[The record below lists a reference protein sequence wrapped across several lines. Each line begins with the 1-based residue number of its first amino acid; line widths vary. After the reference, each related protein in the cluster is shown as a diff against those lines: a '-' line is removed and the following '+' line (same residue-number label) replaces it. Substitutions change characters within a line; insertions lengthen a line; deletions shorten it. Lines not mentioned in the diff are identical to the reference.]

1 LSRGLMNATIDI
13 DVGGTFTDCLV
24 AHGDRIARSKAPT
37 TAYNLSVGFRRAVED
52 AARQLDLTLAEIL
65 QKTAVIRYSTTLA
78 MNTLIQRTGPRL
90 GLITTAGQEHMLL
103 VGRSRAWADGLHP
116 RERRYM
122 YLAKKP
128 EPLISHDMTVGVRER
143 IDCFGNVVIPLQ
155 KEDVR
160 QKIQTL
166 VDRGAR
172 GFVVSLLWS
181 FLNPDHE
188 RLVREVIQEEYP
200 DRYLGNMP
208 VLLSSEVQP
217 KWHEYPRTN
226 VTILSAYLHTDMTE
240 QLSALG
246 EELRDFGYRKPLS
259 IINNV
264 GGVAKLS
271 RTRAVDT
278 FGAGPIAGLLG
289 ASWLSKLYG
298 FPNVL
303 VTDMGGT
310 SFDYG
315 VIVDGACRTYQ
326 DWPVIDRWATETS
339 MVEVNTI
346 GAGGGSIAWLNRL
359 MGDKLEV
366 GPRSAGSNPG
376 PACYDLGGTEPTVTD
391 ADVVLGYIN
400 PDYFLGGKMRLSREK
415 ALKSIE
421 GLAGVLKLT
430 SVEVASHIRT
440 IVDAN
445 MGNTILKEIVMRGH
459 TPDQFVV
466 FAYGGAGATHCVDY
480 NSFLKAAKVVTFPF
494 GGVFCAM
501 GGATLDLK
509 QCYEA
514 SKHVT
519 LHSPMRLPQY
529 LAEYDEFN
537 RVVDYLKELAL
548 RDIKSEGFSP
558 EDVTIALELDMRY
571 GDHLRLTRIASP
583 RIHLQADD
591 DVKAICDAFTA
602 VHLERYGELAAIPV
616 TGINIEN
623 FYLFASV
630 PLPKPRLPEF
640 DLEGASPDRALK
652 GTRPVYW
659 KAYNDFE
666 DTPIFDADSLRPGN
680 IIPGPAVV
688 EAKDTTVVLPPGM
701 KYSVDRYMSGI
712 IEGAQGGNS
721 HAR

>member
-1 LSRGLMNATIDI
+1 MEATIDI

-24 AHGDRIARSKAPT
+24 VYGDRIARSKSPT
-37 TAYNLSVGFRRAVED
+37 TGYNLSVGFRKAVED
-52 AARQLDLTLAEIL
+52 AARQLDMPLPDIL
-65 QKTAVIRYSTTLA
+65 QKTSVIRYSTTLA
-78 MNTLIQRTGPRL
+78 MNTLIQRTGPKL

-103 VGRSRAWADGLHP
+103 VGRSRSWADGLHP

-122 YLAKKP
+122 YLARKP
-128 EPLISHDMTVGVRER
+128 EPLITHDMTVGVRER
-143 IDCFGNVVIPLQ
+143 IDCFGNVAIPLQ
-155 KEDVR
+155 REEVR

-181 FLNPDHE
+181 FLNPEHE

-208 VLLSSEVQP
+208 ILLSSEVQP

-226 VTILSAYLHTDMTE
+226 VTILSAYLHTEMTE

-246 EELRDFGYRKPLS
+246 EELRDYGYKKPLS

-289 ASWLSKLYG
+289 ANWISKLYG

-326 DWPVIDRWATETS
+326 EWPVIDRWATETS

-346 GAGGGSIAWLNRL
+346 GAGGGSIAWLNEL
-359 MGDKLEV
+359 MGNKLEV
-366 GPRSAGSNPG
+366 GPKSAGSNPG

-400 PDYFLGGKMRLSREK
+400 PDYFLGGKMKLSRDK
-415 ALKSIE
+415 ALKSMESIAGTL
-421 GLAGVLKLT
+421 GLDP
-430 SVEVASHIRT
+430 VEVASHIRT
-440 IVDAN
+440 VVGAN
-445 MGNTILKEIVMRGH
+445 MGNTILKEVVMRGH
-459 TPDQFVV
+459 SPDDFVV

-480 NSFLKAAKVVTFPF
+480 NSHLKAPKIVTFPF
-494 GGVFCAM
+494 ASVFCAM

-514 SKHVT
+514 SKHVV
-519 LHSPMRLPQY
+519 LHSPMRIPNY
-529 LAEYDEFN
+529 LGEYDEFN
-537 RVVDYLKELAL
+537 AVVDGLKEVAL
-548 RDIKSEGFSP
+548 RDIRSEGFDP
-558 EDVTIALELDMRY
+558 DDVVLALELDMRY
-571 GDHLRLTRIASP
+571 GDHLMLTRIASP
-583 RIHLQADD
+583 RLHLQSEE
-591 DVKAICDAFTA
+591 DVKSICDAFTA
-602 VHLERYGELAAIPV
+602 IHLARYGELAAIPV
-616 TGINIEN
+616 TGINVEN

-630 PLPKPRLPEF
+630 PLSKPQLPTYP
-640 DLEGASPDRALK
+640 DEGESPDSALK

-659 KAYNDFE
+659 KQNGDFIE
-666 DTPIFDADSLRPGN
+666 TSIYDADLLRPGN
-680 IIPGPAVV
+680 VVVGPAVI
-688 EAKDTTVVLPPGM
+688 EARDTTIVLPPDT
-701 KYSVDRYMSGI
+701 KYSVDKYLSGI
-712 IEGAQGGNS
+712 IENV
-721 HAR
+721 

>member
-1 LSRGLMNATIDI
+1 MEATIDI

-24 AHGDRIARSKAPT
+24 VYGDRIARAKSAT
-37 TAYNLSVGFRRAVED
+37 TGYNLSVGFRRAVED

-65 QKTAVIRYSTTLA
+65 QRTSVIRYSTTLA
-78 MNTLIQRTGPRL
+78 MNTLIQRSGPKL

-116 RERRYM
+116 RDRRYM
-122 YLAKKP
+122 YLARKP
-128 EPLISHDMTVGVRER
+128 VPLISHDMTVGLHER

-155 KEDVR
+155 REEVR
-160 QKIQTL
+160 DKIQTL
-166 VDRGAR
+166 VDNGAR

-181 FLNPDHE
+181 FMNPEHE

-208 VLLSSEVQP
+208 ILLSSEVQP

-226 VTILSAYLHTDMTE
+226 VTVLSAYLHTEMTE

-246 EELRDFGYRKPLS
+246 EELRDYGYGKPLS

-264 GGVAKLS
+264 GGVAKIS

-289 ASWLSKLYG
+289 ANWISRLYG

-346 GAGGGSIAWLNRL
+346 GAGGGSIAWVNEL
-359 MGDKLEV
+359 MGNKLEV

-391 ADVVLGYIN
+391 ADVVLGYVN
-400 PDYFLGGKMRLSREK
+400 PDNFLGGKMKLSREK
-415 ALKSIE
+415 ALKSME
-421 GLAGVLKLT
+421 GLAGRLGL
-430 SVEVASHIRT
+430 SPVELASHIRT
-440 IVDAN
+440 VVGAN
-445 MGNTILKEIVMRGH
+445 MGNTILKEVVMRGYG
-459 TPDQFVV
+459 PDDFVV
-466 FAYGGAGATHCVDY
+466 FAYGGAGATHCADY
-480 NSFLKAAKVVTFPF
+480 NSYLKAPKVVTFPF
-494 GGVFCAM
+494 ASVFCAM

-514 SKHVT
+514 SKHVI
-519 LHSPMRLPQY
+519 LHSPMRMPQY
-529 LAEYDEFN
+529 LSDCSEFN
-537 RVVDYLKELAL
+537 SIVNGLKEIAF
-548 RDIKSEGFSP
+548 RDIKSEGFDP
-558 EDVTIALELDMRY
+558 EQAILSLELDMRY
-571 GDHLRLTRIASP
+571 GDHLMLTRVASP
-583 RIHLQADD
+583 HVYLQGED
-591 DVKAICDAFTA
+591 DVKAVCDAFTA
-602 VHLERYGELAAIPV
+602 IHLARYGELAALPV
-616 TGINIEN
+616 TGINVEN

-630 PLPKPRLPEF
+630 PLSKPQLPRFAMEGESP
-640 DLEGASPDRALK
+640 EGALR

-659 KAYNDFE
+659 KEYEDFKE
-666 DTPIFDADSLRPGN
+666 TSIYGADLLRPGN
-680 IIPGPAVV
+680 RVNGPAVM
-688 EAKDTTVVLPPGM
+688 EARDTTIVLPPGM
-701 KYSVDRYMSGI
+701 RYSVDEYLSGI
-712 IEGAQGGNS
+712 MESA
-721 HAR
+721 

>member
-1 LSRGLMNATIDI
+1 MEATIDI

-24 AHGDRIARSKAPT
+24 VYGDRISRAKSPT
-37 TAYNLSVGFRRAVED
+37 TGYNLSVGFRRAVDE
-52 AARQLDLTLAEIL
+52 AARQLDLTLAKLL
-65 QKTAVIRYSTTLA
+65 QQTAVIRYSTTLA
-78 MNTLIQRTGPRL
+78 MNTLIQRTGPKL

-103 VGRSRAWADGLHP
+103 IGRSRAWADGLHP

-122 YLAKKP
+122 YLAQKP
-128 EPLISHDMTVGVRER
+128 EPLISSEMTVGVHER
-143 IDCFGNVVIPLQ
+143 IDCFGGVVMPLQ
-155 KEDVR
+155 REEVR
-160 QKIQTL
+160 RKIQQL

-172 GFVVSLLWS
+172 GFVVSFLWS
-181 FLNPDHE
+181 FLNPVHE
-188 RLVREVIQEEYP
+188 RMVREVIQEEYP

-208 VLLSSEVQP
+208 ILLSSEVQP

-226 VTILSAYLHTDMTE
+226 VTILSAYLHTEMTD

-246 EELRDFGYRKPLS
+246 EELREYGYKKPLS

-289 ASWLSKLYG
+289 SSWISKLYG
-298 FPNVL
+298 FPNVV

-315 VIVDGACRTYQ
+315 VLLDGSCRFYQ
-326 DWPVIDRWATETS
+326 DYPVIDRWATETS

-346 GAGGGSIAWLNRL
+346 GAGGGSIAWLNEL
-359 MGDKLEV
+359 MGNKLEV

-400 PDYFLGGKMRLSREK
+400 PDYFLGGKMKLSREK
-415 ALKSIE
+415 ALTSMERISRPL
-421 GLAGVLKLT
+421 GLT
-430 SVEVASHIRT
+430 PVEAASHIRT

-445 MGNTILKEIVMRGH
+445 MGNTILKEVVLRGF

-466 FAYGGAGATHCVDY
+466 FAYGGAGGTHCVDY
-480 NSFLKAAKVVTFPF
+480 NSHLKAPRILTFPF
-494 GGVFCAM
+494 ASVFCAL

-514 SKHVT
+514 SKHVS
-519 LHSPMRLPQY
+519 LFNPMRLPAY

-537 RVVDYLKELAL
+537 QVIEGLKELAL
-548 RDIKSEGFSP
+548 RDLKSEGFSP
-558 EDVTIALELDMRY
+558 EEAVLGLELDMRY
-571 GDHLRLTRIASP
+571 GDHLMLTRVASP
-583 RIHLQADD
+583 RIRLEGDD

-602 VHLERYGELAAIPV
+602 IHLARYGELAAIPV
-616 TGINIEN
+616 TGINVES
-623 FYLFASV
+623 FYLFATV
-630 PLPKPRLPEF
+630 PLAKPELPAYA
-640 DLEGASPDRALK
+640 LEGEAPDGAAK
-652 GTRPVYW
+652 GKRPVFW
-659 KAYNDFE
+659 KQYYDFRE
-666 DTPIFDADSLRPGN
+666 TDIYDAELLRPGN
-680 IIPGPAVV
+680 VVRGPAVI
-688 EAKDTTVVLPPGM
+688 EARDTTVVLPPEW
-701 KYSVDRYMSGI
+701 KYSVDRYLSGI
-712 IEGAQGGNS
+712 IES
-721 HAR
+721 L

>member
-1 LSRGLMNATIDI
+1 
-13 DVGGTFTDCLV
+13 
-24 AHGDRIARSKAPT
+24 
-37 TAYNLSVGFRRAVED
+37 
-52 AARQLDLTLAEIL
+52 
-65 QKTAVIRYSTTLA
+65 
-78 MNTLIQRTGPRL
+78 
-90 GLITTAGQEHMLL
+90 MLL

-122 YLAKKP
+122 YLARKP
-128 EPLISHDMTVGVRER
+128 EPLITHEMTVGVRER
-143 IDCFGNVVIPLQ
+143 IDCFGNVAIPLQ
-155 KEDVR
+155 REEVR

-181 FLNPDHE
+181 FMNPEHE

-208 VLLSSEVQP
+208 ILLSSEVQP

-226 VTILSAYLHTDMTE
+226 VTVLSAYLHTEMTE

-246 EELRDFGYRKPLS
+246 EELRDYGYKKPLS

-289 ASWLSKLYG
+289 ANWISKLYG

-315 VIVDGACRTYQ
+315 VVVDGACRTYQ
-326 DWPVIDRWATETS
+326 EWPVIDRWATETS

-346 GAGGGSIAWLNRL
+346 GAGGGSIAWLNEL
-359 MGDKLEV
+359 MGNKLEV
-366 GPRSAGSNPG
+366 GPKSAGSNPG

-400 PDYFLGGKMRLSREK
+400 PDYFLGGKMKLSRDK
-415 ALKSIE
+415 ALKSME
-421 GLAGVLKLT
+421 GIAETLGLDP
-430 SVEVASHIRT
+430 VEVASHIRT
-440 IVDAN
+440 VVSAN
-445 MGNTILKEIVMRGH
+445 MGNTILKEVVMRGH
-459 TPDQFVV
+459 SPDDFVV

-480 NSFLKAAKVVTFPF
+480 NSHLKAPKIVTFPF
-494 GGVFCAM
+494 ASVFCAM

-514 SKHVT
+514 SKHVI
-519 LHSPMRLPQY
+519 LHSPMRLPNY
-529 LAEYDEFN
+529 LGEYDEFN
-537 RVVDYLKELAL
+537 AVVDGLKEVAL
-548 RDIKSEGFSP
+548 RDIRSEGFNP
-558 EDVTIALELDMRY
+558 DDVVLALELDMRY
-571 GDHLRLTRIASP
+571 GDHLMLTRIASP
-583 RIHLQADD
+583 RLHLQSEE
-591 DVKAICDAFTA
+591 DVRAICDAFTA
-602 VHLERYGELAAIPV
+602 IHLARYGELAAIPV
-616 TGINIEN
+616 TGINVEN

-630 PLPKPRLPEF
+630 PLSKPQLPAYP
-640 DLEGASPDRALK
+640 DEGESPDGALK

-659 KAYNDFE
+659 KQNGDFTE
-666 DTPIFDADSLRPGN
+666 TNIYDADLLRPGN
-680 IIPGPAVV
+680 VVVGPAVM
-688 EAKDTTVVLPPGM
+688 EAKDTTVVLPPDT
-701 KYSVDRYMSGI
+701 KYSVDKYLSGI
-712 IEGAQGGNS
+712 IES
-721 HAR
+721 V

>member
-1 LSRGLMNATIDI
+1 
-13 DVGGTFTDCLV
+13 
-24 AHGDRIARSKAPT
+24 
-37 TAYNLSVGFRRAVED
+37 
-52 AARQLDLTLAEIL
+52 
-65 QKTAVIRYSTTLA
+65 
-78 MNTLIQRTGPRL
+78 
-90 GLITTAGQEHMLL
+90 QEHMLL
-103 VGRSRAWADGLHP
+103 IGRSRAWADGLHP

-122 YLAKKP
+122 YLARKP
-128 EPLISHDMTVGVRER
+128 EPLISYDMTVGVRER
-143 IDCFGNVVIPLQ
+143 IDCFGNVAIPLQ
-155 KEDVR
+155 KEEVR
-160 QKIQTL
+160 HKVQSL
-166 VDRGAR
+166 VDKGAR

-181 FLNPDHE
+181 FINHVHE
-188 RLVREVIQEEYP
+188 QLVREVIQEEYP

-208 VLLSSEVQP
+208 ILLSSEVQP

-226 VTILSAYLHTDMTE
+226 VVILSAYLHTEMTG

-246 EELRDFGYRKPLS
+246 EELRDYGYKKPLS

-289 ASWLSKLYG
+289 ASWISKLYG

-315 VIVDGACRTYQ
+315 VLLDGSCRFYQ

-346 GAGGGSIAWLNRL
+346 GAGGGSIAWLNEI
-359 MGDKLEV
+359 MGNKLEV
-366 GPRSAGSNPG
+366 GPKSAGSNPG

-415 ALKSIE
+415 AIQSMESIAKP
-421 GLAGVLKLT
+421 LSLT
-430 SVEVASHIRT
+430 PVEAASHIRT

-445 MGNTILKEIVMRGH
+445 MGNTILKEVVLRGFA
-459 TPDQFVV
+459 PDQFVL

-480 NSFLKAAKVVTFPF
+480 NSYLKAPKIVTFPF
-494 GGVFCAM
+494 ASVFCAL

-514 SKHVT
+514 SKHVF
-519 LHSPMRLPQY
+519 LYSPMRLPQY

-537 RVVDYLKELAL
+537 EVVDSLKELAL
-548 RDIKSEGFSP
+548 RDIKSEGFRP
-558 EDVTIALELDMRY
+558 EEVTLALELDMRY
-571 GDHLRLTRIASP
+571 GDHLMLTRIPSP
-583 RIHLQADD
+583 RLYLRGED

-602 VHLERYGELAAIPV
+602 IHLSRYGELAAIPI
-616 TGINIEN
+616 TGINVEN
-623 FYLFASV
+623 LYLFATV
-630 PLPKPRLPEF
+630 PLPKPELPDF
-640 DLEGASPDRALK
+640 PLEGESSQQAVKER
-652 GTRPVYW
+652 RPVYW
-659 KAYNDFE
+659 KQFNDFKGT
-666 DTPIFDADSLRPGN
+666 DILDADLLRPGN
-680 IIPGPAVV
+680 IVAGPAII
-688 EAKDTTVVLPPGM
+688 EAKDTTIVLPPGM
-701 KYSVDRYMSGI
+701 KYSVDRYLSGT
-712 IEGAQGGNS
+712 IES
-721 HAR
+721 V

>member
-1 LSRGLMNATIDI
+1 MEATIDI

-24 AHGDRIARSKAPT
+24 VLGDQMARAKSPT
-37 TAYNLSVGFRRAVED
+37 TGYNLSVGFRRVVED
-52 AARQLDLTLAEIL
+52 TARQLEMSMPDLL
-65 QKTAVIRYSTTLA
+65 QRTSVIRYSTTLA
-78 MNTLIQRTGPRL
+78 MNTLIQRSGPRL

-122 YLAKKP
+122 YLAQKP
-128 EPLISHDMTVGVRER
+128 EPLISYDMTIGVHER
-143 IDCFGNVVIPLQ
+143 IDCFGNVVIPLD
-155 KEDVR
+155 KEEVR
-160 QKIQTL
+160 RKIQYL

-181 FLNPDHE
+181 FINPAHE
-188 RLVREVIQEEYP
+188 QLIREVIQEEYP

-226 VTILSAYLHTDMTE
+226 VVILSAYLHTEMTE

-246 EELRDFGYRKPLS
+246 EELREYGHKKPLS
-259 IINNV
+259 IINNI

-271 RTRAVDT
+271 RTKAVDT

-289 ASWLSKLYG
+289 ASWISERYG

-315 VIVDGACRTYQ
+315 VLVDGSCRFYQ

-346 GAGGGSIAWLNRL
+346 GAGGGSIAWLNEL
-359 MGDKLEV
+359 MGNKLEV

-400 PDYFLGGKMRLSREK
+400 PDYFLGGKMKLSKDK
-415 ALKSIE
+415 AVQAVDRIAGPL
-421 GLAGVLKLT
+421 GLT
-430 SVEVASHIRT
+430 PVEAASNIRT
-440 IVDAN
+440 IVDGN
-445 MGNTILKEIVMRGH
+445 MGNTILKEVVLRGF

-466 FAYGGAGATHCVDY
+466 FAYGGAGATHCADY
-480 NSFLKAAKVVTFPF
+480 NTHLGAPKIVTFPF
-494 GGVFCAM
+494 ASVFCAL

-509 QCYEA
+509 HGYEA
-514 SKHVT
+514 SKHIS
-519 LHSPMRLPQY
+519 LYNPMGFPPY
-529 LAEYDEFN
+529 FSAYDEFN
-537 RVVDYLKELAL
+537 RTVDSLKELAF

-558 EDVTIALELDMRY
+558 EDVALTLELGMRY
-571 GDHLRLTRIASP
+571 GDHLIVTRIVSP
-583 RIHLQADD
+583 RLSLGAED

-602 VHLERYGELAAIPV
+602 AHLHRYGELAAIPI
-616 TGINIEN
+616 TGINIES
-623 FYLFASV
+623 FHLFATV
-630 PLPKPRLPEF
+630 VLPKPKLPSF
-640 DLEGASPDRALK
+640 PLESASPEKAVK
-652 GTRPVYW
+652 GNRPVYW
-659 KAYNDFE
+659 KQFNDFKE
-666 DTPIFDADSLRPGN
+666 TDIFDADLLRPGN
-680 IIPGPAVV
+680 IITGPAVV
-688 EAKDTTVVLPPGM
+688 EARDTTVVLPPSM
-701 KYSVDRYMSGI
+701 KCSIDRYLSGI
-712 IEGAQGGNS
+712 IENI
-721 HAR
+721 